1 MILFNVVNLVFSKY
15 SLLNLGFLMMFS
27 SDEVSKLM
35 GKGRRHLVC
44 NEVVQAVKCFEEATQ
59 KLYVFNFCI

>member
-1 MILFNVVNLVFSKY
+1 
-15 SLLNLGFLMMFS
+15 MMFS

-59 KLYVFNFCI
+59 KLYVFSFCI